1 VDSAPEAD
9 YRKLI
14 DINQIG
20 TFLGMQAVVDPMREK
35 GGGSIVNICSTSG
48 LVAFTDNFAYVASKW
63 VVRGMTRAAAL
74 ELAADGIRVNTLPR

>member
-48 LVAFTDNFAYVASKW
+48 LVASAG
-63 VVRGMTRAAAL
+63 VVRVDAAA
-74 ELAADGIRVNTLPR
+74 